1 MLNSSD
7 RLIALYAPC
16 ACLHAGVQS
25 SAKDLNKYVDEGPGH
40 GIDYSGSLLPSKEG
54 RVLNAIQ
61 SCFGLPDGGYHQYPY
76 SSLHYSRIDP
86 GPWVTTQVASR
97 PQNSIIVEGRPWGE
111 YGRILSDPPNNR
123 LSAVV
128 LLSYELVKD
137 NTQQRDTYLPTK
149 TNHYGRP

>member
-1 MLNSSD
+1 M
-7 RLIALYAPC
+7 
-16 ACLHAGVQS
+16 
-25 SAKDLNKYVDEGPGH
+25 KDPDT
-40 GIDYSGSLLPSKEG
+40 GSNVLAASLPSKEG
-54 RVLNAIQ
+54 RMLNAIQ

-111 YGRILSDPPNNR
+111 YGRILSDPPDHR

-128 LLSYELVKD
+128 LLSYELVKGLLLRE
-137 NTQQRDTYLPTK
+137 TSGYRLAKQ
-149 TNHYGRP
+149 